1 MRFPVLRIALATLLG
16 VAALP
21 ALAGNGVLTLEVHE
35 KTTGTTMPAM
45 VFHPARDVPA
55 DTVTPFGS
63 YGVRAMPG
71 APMADGRFPLVLI
84 SHGHGGGALGHHDL
98 ATTLADAGFIV
109 ASIEHAGDSYRDQSG
124 FGTERVLLG
133 RAWQVSALIDTLLAD
148 PRLAPHI
155 DPARI
160 GVAGFSAGGYTS
172 LLLLGAQPDFSR
184 QAQYCREQPDDV
196 EICQQPAAKAEPLAQ
211 RPPTADARIR
221 AGFVMAPLGI
231 FFDRAALQD
240 VSAPVRLYA
249 AMSDRV
255 LLPAYNALPVRD
267 GLPNL
272 HGFRALPGAGH
283 YVFLAPCGPAMA
295 ENVPV
300 LCQDAPG
307 IDRESLHRQIN
318 ADAVAFFRETL
329 GADTAAQ
336 R

>member
-1 MRFPVLRIALATLLG
+1 MRFPILHAALATLLG
-16 VAALP
+16 AAALP
-21 ALAGNGVLTLEVHE
+21 ALAGNGVLTLDVHE

-71 APMADGRFPLVLI
+71 AAMAEGRFPLVLI

-155 DPARI
+155 DATRI

-172 LLLLGAQPDFSR
+172 LLLLGAKPDFSR
-184 QAQYCREQPDDV
+184 HAMYCGEQPDDV
-196 EICQQPAAKAEPLAQ
+196 EICQQPAAKTEPLTQ

-231 FFDRAALQD
+231 FFDRTALQD
-240 VSAPVRLYA
+240 VAAPVQLYA

-272 HGFRALPGAGH
+272 HGFRAIVGADH

-300 LCQDAPG
+300 LCKDPPG
-307 IDRESLHRQIN
+307 IDREALHRQIN
-318 ADAVAFFRETL
+318 ADAVQFFRDVL
-329 GADTAAQ
+329 GPDATAQ